1 MDGVISLGTT
11 MPSPHVPWR
20 ERHSLEAVALDL
32 LRREVH
38 GMDRHI
44 AVQAEFWHG
53 PLKPILWDA
62 QLLEKREQFVL
73 PFHPMGT
80 CGPMRARGIGHK

>member
-1 MDGVISLGTT
+1 
-11 MPSPHVPWR
+11 
-20 ERHSLEAVALDL
+20 LDL

-73 PFHPMGT
+73 PFHGMGT